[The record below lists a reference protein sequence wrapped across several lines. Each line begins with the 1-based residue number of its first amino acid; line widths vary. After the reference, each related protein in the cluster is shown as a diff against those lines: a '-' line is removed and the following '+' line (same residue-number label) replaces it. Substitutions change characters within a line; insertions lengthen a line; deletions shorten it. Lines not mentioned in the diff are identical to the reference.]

1 MKFEWD
7 ESKNQANIRKH
18 GVDFRDAVYV
28 FADPFALNLPDDDH
42 SADEERWLLLGVN
55 LREQT
60 LLVVHTYRT
69 NNVIRIISA
78 RKATHNEKA
87 TYLKRTRK

>member
-7 ESKNQANIRKH
+7 EPKNQANIRKH

-28 FADPFALNLPDDDH
+28 FADPFALNLPDADH
-42 SADEERWLLLGVN
+42 SVDEERWLLLGVN

-69 NNVIRIISA
+69 EEIIRIISA

-87 TYLKRTRK
+87 TYLKRARK

>member
-7 ESKNQANIRKH
+7 ESKNQTNIRKH

-28 FADPFALNLPDDDH
+28 FADPFALNLLDDDH

-69 NNVIRIISA
+69 DEIIRIISA

-87 TYLKRTRK
+87 TYLKRVKK